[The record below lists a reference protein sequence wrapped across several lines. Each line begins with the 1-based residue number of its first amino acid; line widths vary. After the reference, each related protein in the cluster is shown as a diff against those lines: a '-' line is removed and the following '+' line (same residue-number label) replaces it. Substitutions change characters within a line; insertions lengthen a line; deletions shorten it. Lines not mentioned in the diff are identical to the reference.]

1 MPLVTFPNP
10 DGSLAIL
17 IPVDT
22 TVPLE
27 EIIARSLPPGTPHF
41 VCDSIDRDP
50 SFHDAYDFDPTTGS
64 TFIPARGKEVQLNLW
79 REFRK
84 PLLEKLDIAFTKA
97 LETNDT
103 TAMQEVSANKQALR
117 DVTKTPLPDDL
128 DGIKSTFP
136 SILNP

>member
-1 MPLVTFPNP
+1 MPHVTFPNP

-27 EIIARSLPPGTPHF
+27 EIIARSLPPGTPHC

-50 SFHDAYDFDPTTGS
+50 AFHDAYDFDSTTGS
-64 TFIPARGKEVQLNLW
+64 TFIPDRGKEVQLNLW

-97 LETNDT
+97 LESNDT
-103 TAMQEVSANKQALR
+103 TAMQEIAAKKQALR
-117 DVTKTPLPDDL
+117 DVTKTQLPNDL
-128 DGIKSTFP
+128 AGIKSTFP